1 MSFQDHLAKN
11 HQIDQKKNLL
21 LIGGTSSLSE
31 LICNLAISEGF
42 QVFSTYRDERKLLPN
57 PDVNWVQLDFKDIP
71 SVKGALSYL
80 SSLEFSRVIYL
91 VGELSD
97 LQNNETDLVR
107 IDEYFRR
114 NITAPI
120 WFLKS
125 LFESRYFTE
134 MSTFTYLSSRASQFG
149 SNDYCYGIA
158 KASIENFIKSL
169 SLLNLSNL
177 EVKIVYSG
185 LILDSGMQRIMPSE
199 VVKNHIARSMDELI
213 HKDLASNRIW
223 EIANTISS
231 KSLETF
237 QIGPNYL

>member
-57 PDVNWVQLDFKDIP
+57 PDVNWVQLDFKDIS

-80 SSLEFSRVIYL
+80 SSLEFSRVVYL

-125 LFESRYFTE
+125 LFESRYFTK

-199 VVKNHIARSMDELI
+199 VVKNHTARSMDELI